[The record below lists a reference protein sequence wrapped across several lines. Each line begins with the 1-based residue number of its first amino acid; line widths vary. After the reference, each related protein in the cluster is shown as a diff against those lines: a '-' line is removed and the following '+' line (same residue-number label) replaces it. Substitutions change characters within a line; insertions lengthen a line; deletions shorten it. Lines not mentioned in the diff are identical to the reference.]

1 MGLLVHNLTFVVDRR
16 RFSIGD
22 RIKNRGLMRIM
33 TKKNNQHVFGLAL
46 LLGLFSTLGPF
57 TIDMYLPAFPEIVKQ
72 FETTPSLVQL
82 SLTACLLGLGIG
94 QLVMGSL
101 SDVHGRRIP
110 LLISM
115 TVYVIAS
122 IACAIAPNIGILIA
136 FRFVQGFAASAGIVI
151 SRAIARDL
159 YSGHQLTKFFSLLLL
174 VGNLGPLVAP
184 VSGSGVLNFT
194 NWKGVFIALAILG
207 IYLLAMTKWGLQETL
222 PSDRRRPSNIVQQLQ
237 NYRSLLRD
245 RQFVGYMLAQGIM
258 IAGVFAYVSG
268 TPFIYQDIY
277 GVSPTVFA
285 FLFGSNG
292 ISLIIGSQ
300 LVGRMSHR
308 VSEHAFLL
316 FGLWLALL
324 ASVAVLVTAFLHGPL
339 FALVIPLF
347 IFVAAI
353 GVTSTAAF
361 PLAMESQSH
370 MAGSAAALLGVIPFL
385 LGAVVSPLV
394 GIAGEDTAVPLGVI
408 ILLTSIS
415 AMLSYFFLGKK
426 TSTLSS

>member
-1 MGLLVHNLTFVVDRR
+1 MLDMDRR
-16 RFSIGD
+16 IGG
-22 RIKNRGLMRIM
+22 NLFIM
-33 TKKNNQHVFGLAL
+33 ATKNNHHVIRLAL

-72 FETTPSLVQL
+72 FDTTASLVQL
-82 SLTACLLGLGIG
+82 SLTACLVGLGIG

-101 SDVHGRRIP
+101 SDVYGRRNP

-115 TVYVIAS
+115 AVYVAAS
-122 IACAIAPNIGILIA
+122 LACAFSPHIGVLIA
-136 FRFVQGFAASAGIVI
+136 FRFVQGFAALAGIVI

-159 YSGHQLTKFFSLLLL
+159 YSGHELTKFFSLLLL

-184 VSGSGVLNFT
+184 VAGSGVLSFT
-194 NWKGVFIALAILG
+194 SWIGVFVALALLG
-207 IYLLAMTKWGLQETL
+207 VYLFTMTKWGLKETL
-222 PSDRRRPSNIVQQLQ
+222 HADRRVPSNFMQQLR
-237 NYRSLLRD
+237 NFGSLMRD

-268 TPFIYQDIY
+268 TPFIYQNIY
-277 GVSPTVFA
+277 GASPALFA

-316 FGLWLALL
+316 FGLLLAGL
-324 ASVAVLVTAFLHGPL
+324 ASVVVLVVAIVHGPL

-347 IFVAAI
+347 FFVASI
-353 GVTSTAAF
+353 GITSTAAF
-361 PLAMESQSH
+361 PLAMESQGH
-370 MAGSAAALLGVIPFL
+370 MAGSAAALLGLIPFL

-408 ILLTSIS
+408 ILLTS
-415 AMLSYFFLGKK
+415 ATALLSYFL
-426 TSTLSS
+426 LIRRSSRGAN

>member
-1 MGLLVHNLTFVVDRR
+1 MMT
-16 RFSIGD
+16 S
-22 RIKNRGLMRIM
+22 KN
-33 TKKNNQHVFGLAL
+33 KQNVFRLAL

-72 FETTPSLVQL
+72 FETTASLVQL

-101 SDVHGRRIP
+101 SDVHGRRNP

-115 TVYVIAS
+115 AVYLIAS
-122 IACAIAPNIGILIA
+122 LACAFSPNIGLLIA

-159 YSGHQLTKFFSLLLL
+159 FNGHELTKFFSLLLL

-184 VSGSGVLNFT
+184 VTGSGILSFT
-194 NWKGVFIALAILG
+194 DWKGVFIALTLLG
-207 IYLLAMTKWGLQETL
+207 IYLLTMTKWRLQETL
-222 PSDRRRPSNIVQQLQ
+222 PSDRRTPSNFMQQLQ
-237 NYRSLLRD
+237 NYGSLLRD

-268 TPFIYQDIY
+268 TPFIYQNIY

-285 FLFGSNG
+285 LLFGTNG
-292 ISLIIGSQ
+292 ISLILGSQ

-316 FGLWLALL
+316 FGLMLAGL
-324 ASVAVLVTAFLHGPL
+324 ASVVVLVVAFVHGPL
-339 FALVIPLF
+339 FALVVPLF
-347 IFVAAI
+347 VFVAAI
-353 GVTSTAAF
+353 GITSTAAF
-361 PLAMESQSH
+361 PLAMESQSEK
-370 MAGSAAALLGVIPFL
+370 AGSAAALLGVIPFL
-385 LGAVVSPLV
+385 LGAVVTPLV

-408 ILLTSIS
+408 ILLTSVV
-415 AMLSYFFLGKK
+415 AMLAYFFLIRRGRKI
-426 TSTLSS
+426 

>member
-1 MGLLVHNLTFVVDRR
+1 
-16 RFSIGD
+16 
-22 RIKNRGLMRIM
+22 M
-33 TKKNNQHVFGLAL
+33 TSKNNQHVFRLAL

-72 FETTPSLVQL
+72 FGTTASLVQL

-101 SDVHGRRIP
+101 SDVYGRRNP

-115 TVYVIAS
+115 AVYLVAS
-122 IACAIAPNIGILIA
+122 LACAFSPNIGVLIA
-136 FRFVQGFAASAGIVI
+136 FRFIQGFAASAGIVI

-159 YSGHQLTKFFSLLLL
+159 YSGHELTKFFSLLLL

-184 VSGSGVLNFT
+184 VTGSGILSFT
-194 NWKGVFIALAILG
+194 TWVGVFIALSLLG
-207 IYLLAMTKWGLQETL
+207 LYLLIMTKWQLQETL
-222 PSDRRRPSNIVQQLQ
+222 PADRRRPSNFMEQLR
-237 NYRSLLRD
+237 NYGSLLRD

-268 TPFIYQDIY
+268 TPFIYQNIY
-277 GVSPTVFA
+277 GASPTVFA
-285 FLFGSNG
+285 LLFGSNG

-300 LVGRMSHR
+300 VVGRMSHR

-316 FGLWLALL
+316 FGLWLAIL
-324 ASVAVLVTAFLHGPL
+324 ASVTVLVVAIFHGPL

-347 IFVAAI
+347 FFVAAI
-353 GVTSTAAF
+353 GITSTAAF
-361 PLAMESQSH
+361 PLAMESQGH

-394 GIAGEDTAVPLGVI
+394 GIAGEHTAVPLGVI
-408 ILLTSIS
+408 ILMTSAA
-415 AMLSYFFLGKK
+415 AMFAYFILVRR
-426 TSTLSS
+426 SSRGVA

>member
-1 MGLLVHNLTFVVDRR
+1 M
-16 RFSIGD
+16 
-22 RIKNRGLMRIM
+22 
-33 TKKNNQHVFGLAL
+33 KKMNNNSSVFRQAL

-72 FETTPSLVQL
+72 FDSTASLVQF

-101 SDVHGRRIP
+101 SDVHGRRNP

-115 TVYVIAS
+115 AVYVVS
-122 IACAIAPNIGILIA
+122 SLACAFSPNIGLLIA

-159 YSGHQLTKFFSLLLL
+159 YSGHELTKFFSLLLL
-174 VGNLGPLVAP
+174 VGNLGPLAAP
-184 VSGSGVLNFT
+184 VAGSGILSFT
-194 NWKGVFIALAILG
+194 SWIGVFIALTVLG
-207 IYLLAMTKWGLQETL
+207 AYLWTMTKWRLPETL
-222 PSDRRRPSNIVQQLQ
+222 PPDRRKPSNFSEQVR
-237 NYRSLLRD
+237 NYGMLLRD

-268 TPFIYQDIY
+268 TPFIYQNIY

-285 FLFGSNG
+285 LLFGSNG

-300 LVGRMSHR
+300 LVGRMAHR
-308 VSEHAFLL
+308 VSEQAFLL

-324 ASVAVLVTAFLHGPL
+324 ASIAVLIVAIAHGPL
-339 FALVIPLF
+339 YALVIPLF
-347 IFVAAI
+347 LFVASI
-353 GVTSTAAF
+353 GITSTAAF
-361 PLAMESQSH
+361 PLAMESQAQ

-385 LGAVVSPLV
+385 LGAVVAPLV

-408 ILLTSIS
+408 ILATSTA
-415 AMLSYFFLGKK
+415 AMLANFLLVRRGRGPRR
-426 TSTLSS
+426 TIQHEM

>member
-1 MGLLVHNLTFVVDRR
+1 
-16 RFSIGD
+16 
-22 RIKNRGLMRIM
+22 M
-33 TKKNNQHVFGLAL
+33 TNKNNQHVFRLAL

-72 FETTPSLVQL
+72 FETSASLVQL
-82 SLTACLLGLGIG
+82 SLTACLLGLGTG

-101 SDVHGRRIP
+101 SDVYGRRYP

-115 TVYVIAS
+115 AVYVAVS
-122 IACAIAPNIGILIA
+122 LACAFSPNIWMLIA

-159 YSGHQLTKFFSLLLL
+159 YSGHELTKFFSLLLL

-184 VSGSGVLNFT
+184 VTGSGVLSFT
-194 NWKGVFIALAILG
+194 SWVGVFIALALLG
-207 IYLLAMTKWGLQETL
+207 IYLLTMTKWRLQETL
-222 PSDRRRPSNIVQQLQ
+222 PSDRRRPSNFVEQLR
-237 NYRSLLRD
+237 NYGMLLQD
-245 RQFVGYMLAQGIM
+245 RQFLGYMLAQGIM

-268 TPFIYQDIY
+268 TPFIYQNIY
-277 GVSPTVFA
+277 GASPTVFA
-285 FLFGSNG
+285 LLFGSNG

-308 VSEHAFLL
+308 VSEHTFLL
-316 FGLWLALL
+316 FGLGLACL
-324 ASVAVLVTAFLHGPL
+324 ASITVLMVALAHGPL

-347 IFVAAI
+347 VFVAAI
-353 GVTSTAAF
+353 GITSTAAF
-361 PLAMESQSH
+361 PLAMESQGH

-408 ILLTSIS
+408 ILLTSAA
-415 AMLSYFFLGKK
+415 AMLAYFFLARRKPEHAY
-426 TSTLSS
+426 SS

>member
-1 MGLLVHNLTFVVDRR
+1 
-16 RFSIGD
+16 
-22 RIKNRGLMRIM
+22 M
-33 TKKNNQHVFGLAL
+33 TNKNNQHVFRLAL
-46 LLGLFSTLGPF
+46 LLGLFSALGPF

-72 FETTPSLVQL
+72 FDTTASLVQL

-101 SDVHGRRIP
+101 SDVYGRRNP

-115 TVYVIAS
+115 AVYVAAS
-122 IACAIAPNIGILIA
+122 LACAFSPNIGLLIA

-159 YSGHQLTKFFSLLLL
+159 YSGHELTKFFSLLLL

-184 VSGSGVLNFT
+184 VTGSGILSFT
-194 NWKGVFIALAILG
+194 TWIGVFIALALLG
-207 IYLLAMTKWGLQETL
+207 IYLLTMTKWSLQETL
-222 PSDRRRPSNIVQQLQ
+222 PSDNRRPSNFVQQLR
-237 NYRSLLRD
+237 NYGSLLRD

-268 TPFIYQDIY
+268 TPFIYQNIY
-277 GVSPTVFA
+277 GASPTVFA
-285 FLFGSNG
+285 LLFGSNG

-300 LVGRMSHR
+300 LVGRMAHR

-316 FGLWLALL
+316 IGLWLACL
-324 ASVAVLVTAFLHGPL
+324 ASVAVLVVAIVHGPL

-347 IFVAAI
+347 FFVAAI
-353 GVTSTAAF
+353 GITSTAAF

-394 GIAGEDTAVPLGVI
+394 GIAGENTAVPLGVI
-408 ILLTSIS
+408 ILLTSAA
-415 AMLSYFFLGKK
+415 AMLAYFFLVRR
-426 TSTLSS
+426 STHGAA